1 LNFSAAG
8 SFNPVPT
15 FKKENFGR
23 LHIHGSNISMKLIK
37 VITTYSLLQLFS
49 FVLYPRSSNGLTI
62 YNKEELKQYPPLLL
76 SICGNVYNVTAQEK
90 LFGHL
95 GVHEA
100 YSKKDITRAI
110 ALADF
115 SEDNLTDDLSGFS
128 GDECIAADT
137 WSKFFHN
144 EESLHFMGV
153 LDGYFFNQ
161 RGEETVGNQRYKKC
175 LSDGIRAKEPNK
187 VPDKGTQSTDDN
199 PECVRT
205 IREGDQYHVVR
216 CDKGYTPRKTYFT
229 AGYSVNTDGTSRNIR
244 IITCCCLD
252 ISEVGNRLDLEMYDD
267 KCDPTGTHC
276 PFDNH
281 ENDIHH

>member
-1 LNFSAAG
+1 LHFFAAG
-8 SFNPVPT
+8 GFNAAPT
-15 FKKENFGR
+15 FKKEDLGK
-23 LHIHGSNISMKLIK
+23 LQIHGLNISMKLIN
-37 VITTYSLLQLFS
+37 VITTYSILRQLS
-49 FVLYPRSSNGLTI
+49 LGLYPLGCSGLSV
-62 YNKEELKQYPPLLL
+62 YSKEELQQYPPLLL

-95 GVHEA
+95 GAYEA

-115 SEDNLTDDLSGFS
+115 SEDNLTDDVSGFS

-137 WSKFFHN
+137 RSKFFHN

-153 LDGYFFNQ
+153 LDGYFYNQ
-161 RGEETVGNQRYKKC
+161 RGEETAGNQHFKKC
-175 LSDGIRAKEPNK
+175 LSDGIRAKDRIK
-187 VPDKGTQSTDDN
+187 VPDKGPRSEDDN

-205 IREGDQYHVVR
+205 IREGDQYHVVE

-244 IITCCCLD
+244 IITCFCLD
-252 ISEVGNRLDLEMYDD
+252 INEVGNRPDLEMYDD
-267 KCDPTGTHC
+267 KCDPTGTRC